1 MCWCSVSKA
10 RALKVVSSEQVGW
23 STCCMSCFES
33 RGGTSSCGQFWLLE
47 FGATR
52 TSCNDHICGTD
63 MMTARR
69 SLQNLP
75 SWMCAMAG
83 WARKGAR
90 CPENSLHVCGVSV
103 IHMKQTG
110 CGSVVRQHPCAG
122 WSSRDGRC
130 CTAIA
135 LSGCVLDVV
144 ASCKC
149 SNSSDEPSRWLH
161 H

>member
-1 MCWCSVSKA
+1 M
-10 RALKVVSSEQVGW
+10 GW

-33 RGGTSSCGQFWLLE
+33 RGGTSSCGRFWLLE

-52 TSCNDHICGTD
+52 TSCNNHICGTD
-63 MMTARR
+63 MMTERR

-75 SWMCAMAG
+75 SCILCDGGM
-83 WARKGAR
+83 GAKR
-90 CPENSLHVCGVSV
+90 CKVSGEFMSATRLRSQCG
-103 IHMKQTG
+103 QG
-110 CGSVVRQHPCAG
+110 EADRCGSVVRQHPCAG

-149 SNSSDEPSRWLH
+149 SSSSDEPSRWLH